1 MCCENEEGRGCVC
14 PAQGTGPRSCA
25 HPTPP
30 HGVQVLGHRANFEN
44 MGSNMGLLGSSVGLE
59 VRKRMGVG
67 IVWAPGTH
75 AGASVERKTRGRASS
90 RLNIARVNIPSASAR
105 VCGCAPAPAGK
116 TTESLFFNI
125 NPSCFESGAS
135 YVPLFIKTHTRLTTE
150 RIDTRQDRQRHTAR
164 HDMDSGSA
172 HSHLASSSQ
181 LSLTSLWSQNTHPN
195 RKRESG
201 NRRIGVG
208 TPLPPCVTPKTPY
221 SVHLYRIHARHSTR
235 DTDGARRP
243 PTRSLNSKL

>member
-181 LSLTSLWSQNTHPN
+181 LSLTSLWSEHTPEPETGKRKPANRRWYSVTAMRYTQNTVL
-195 RKRESG
+195 R
-201 NRRIGVG
+201 
-208 TPLPPCVTPKTPY
+208 TP
-221 SVHLYRIHARHSTR
+221 IQN
-235 DTDGARRP
+235 
-243 PTRSLNSKL
+243 TRSALDTRHRRRATAPDTVLKL